1 MASTAEPELGTAQ
14 PQLVSLSSLSPLS
27 GLFTFLPERGISE
40 KTVQNKSLKVY
51 KVRLKTCAR
60 RPFLIKKQTNKQKI
74 DNDVDDVVGGL
85 RGGGIRVLV
94 CADTGSETP
103 LGVRQYFL

>member
-51 KVRLKTCAR
+51 KVRPPKTISAQLERAR
-60 RPFLIKKQTNKQKI
+60 ASRKH
-74 DNDVDDVVGGL
+74 
-85 RGGGIRVLV
+85 
-94 CADTGSETP
+94 AHA
-103 LGVRQYFL
+103 VRF